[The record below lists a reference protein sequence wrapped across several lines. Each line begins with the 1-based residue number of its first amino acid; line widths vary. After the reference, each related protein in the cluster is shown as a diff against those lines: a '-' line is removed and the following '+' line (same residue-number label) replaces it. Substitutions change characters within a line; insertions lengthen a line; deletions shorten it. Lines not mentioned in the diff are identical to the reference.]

1 MRMLVALLSVMLL
14 MAGCNAE
21 ENQPRPEPAV
31 KKAEA
36 RTAPP
41 AVTYVTIGTGGVS
54 GVYYPTG
61 GAISQI
67 VNAKRRQYN
76 LRTTVESTPGSV
88 FNVNAVMSGDLQF
101 GIVQSDRQFQAYNG
115 TADWLGAP
123 QKELR
128 SVFSIHPET
137 VTLVAAVDTGIE
149 KVADLRGKR
158 VNIGNPGSGQ
168 RGNALHLLDA
178 VDINY
183 ETEMQA
189 VGIKAAQAPAMLQNG
204 TIDAFF
210 YTVGHPNGSIKEA
223 VAGPRRVRFVPVEDA
238 LVEALVAQFPYYAQD
253 TIPIAPYLEVANEK
267 DVPTIGVKATLV
279 TTARLADD
287 IVYAVTRE
295 TFENLDEFKKLHP
308 AFRSLTKE
316 SMLQGLS
323 APLHPGALK
332 YYREVGLKE

>member
-1 MRMLVALLSVMLL
+1 MRMLIALFSVMLL

-21 ENQPRPEPAV
+21 ENRPRPEQAAE
-31 KKAEA
+31 KAEA
-36 RTAPP
+36 RAAPS

-67 VNAKRRQYN
+67 VNDKRRQYN

-88 FNVNAVMSGDLQF
+88 YNVNAVMSGDLQF

-115 TADWLGAP
+115 TADWRGAP
-123 QKELR
+123 QEELR

-149 KVADLRGKR
+149 RLADLRGKR

-189 VGIKAAQAPAMLQNG
+189 MGIKAAQAPAMLQNG

-223 VAGPRRVRFVPVEDA
+223 VTGPRKVRFVPVEDA
-238 LVEALVAQFPYYAQD
+238 LVEALVAQFPYYAPD
-253 TIPIAPYLEVANEK
+253 TIPIAPYPEVANQK

-295 TFENLDEFKKLHP
+295 TFENLAEFKKLHP
-308 AFRSLTKE
+308 AFRTLTRE

-332 YYREVGLKE
+332 YYREVGLKD